1 MCFQCLT
8 FHCKTNDIR
17 KKYKIAVAVVIV
29 WYAVTEIL
37 LKVVLNTIILTPNKF
52 ADTILLR
59 ISGKLL
65 LSYFVLSLF

>member
-1 MCFQCLT
+1 M
-8 FHCKTNDIR
+8 
-17 KKYKIAVAVVIV
+17 VAGFTTA
-29 WYAVTEIL
+29 YAITEIL